1 LAIRFITPLA
11 DFLTDFFA
19 DFLAVFFATFFDAL
33 LVVFLL
39 LLLLEPP
46 IFFADDFFVVRFA
59 DFFAISFSLVD
70 RNVDAVAPYY
80 QILTSA
86 GEKQRYL

>member
-1 LAIRFITPLA
+1 MRFITPLA
-11 DFLTDFFA
+11 DFFTDFFA
-19 DFLAVFFATFFDAL
+19 DFLAVFFTAFFDAF

-39 LLLLEPP
+39 LLPFEPP

-86 GEKQRYL
+86 GEKQRYW